1 MLSPYLHVKQVNF
14 ALQNVRERGRKV
26 KVKGLRT
33 SSFIVNDA
41 LLPFCKDK

>member
-1 MLSPYLHVKQVNF
+1 MLSPYLNVKHVNF
-14 ALQNVRERGRKV
+14 ALQSTNEKDGKV
-26 KVKGLRT
+26 KVKELRT